1 MKMTIRATDKLN
13 NNKVE
18 FGCNIPSGKD
28 FNAEFMAIC
37 RQRKG
42 REYIIKELRLYIGE
56 AKLELISEG
65 RVIATG
71 TMSYN
76 VFSGRGNIE
85 TEKCVPYPA

>member
-28 FNAEFMAIC
+28 FNVAFNAIC
-37 RQRKG
+37 SQRKG
-42 REYIIKELRLYIGE
+42 REHIIKELKLYIGE

-76 VFSGRGNIE
+76 MFSGRGNVE
-85 TEKCVPYPA
+85 TEKCVSYPA